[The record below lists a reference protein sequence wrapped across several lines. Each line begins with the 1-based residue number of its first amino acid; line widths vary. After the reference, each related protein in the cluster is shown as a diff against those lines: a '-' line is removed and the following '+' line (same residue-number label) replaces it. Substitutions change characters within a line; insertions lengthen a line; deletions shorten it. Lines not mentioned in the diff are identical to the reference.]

1 MTPDPGRGPK
11 TAETSAN
18 DTWTSKRCARCGRG
32 FLCGADTPSC
42 WCDLVRLS
50 DEQRAS
56 LAALRLS
63 GCLCRECLEAL

>member
-1 MTPDPGRGPK
+1 MAHDPGPGRETTQPSDAWASK
-11 TAETSAN
+11 T
-18 DTWTSKRCARCGRG
+18 CARCGRG

-42 WCDLVRLS
+42 WCDLVTLS

-56 LAALRLS
+56 LVSLRLT